1 MVGKLVFVCKLLMIW
16 KYIYSIID
24 WINYYRND
32 MIIYKIILVIVINLN
47 FFYVLFCKNLI
58 NIFYFILYY

>member
-1 MVGKLVFVCKLLMIW
+1 MVGKSVFVRKLLMIW
-16 KYIYSIID
+16 KYNYSIID

-47 FFYVLFCKNLI
+47 FIIDICV
-58 NIFYFILYY
+58 IL